1 MIGSATYYLN
11 PKMNMAEYSFL
22 VREDY
27 RGKGIGTFLYQ
38 HIIII
43 AKEKGIKGFY
53 GNIHIQNKGT
63 IRVIHKGG
71 YTKITPPEDING
83 KELFYRV
90 FFDREDPSR

>member
-1 MIGSATYYLN
+1 
-11 PKMNMAEYSFL
+11 MAEYSFL

-53 GNIHIQNKGT
+53 GNIHIQNKRS

-90 FFDREDPSR
+90 FFDREDASR